1 MKYSNTIISI
11 TLFLLMNLNMFSQKV
26 KGSAYVEIE
35 SKTLEQ
41 LYEEAIKEGG
51 EFVLRAGGDKS
62 DQIDYYLDM
71 FKKRFPKLKV
81 THSVDVSI
89 NHAPRYDNA
98 RAAGGKQ
105 NIPDVIQFQTL
116 HRFTYYTEQGFLDSY
131 KPINWDKVF
140 PDYKDPH
147 GHWTGLYGVTFSNY
161 VNTDVIA
168 KDKIPRDALD
178 YLDPALKGKVIL
190 TYPHDDDAV
199 LYQFWNLKEMYGWEY
214 LQKLVDTKPVWVRGT
229 AMPYVAINKG
239 WYGASFTTFWAF
251 EPIPGMNTKFQ
262 FPEKDY
268 FLTWFQAAGIPKE
281 AKHKAAAKLYLNW
294 MLSEEFQGKWLQ
306 FPVRR
311 DVEAP
316 AGYKN
321 VHNHNTSPADFHRW
335 LLKRDIVERFRM
347 QMLHLIGPVKGP
359 TPIDIDYNIKPE

>member
-1 MKYSNTIISI
+1 MKKYIICILGILLSNLIQA
-11 TLFLLMNLNMFSQKV
+11 QKYQ
-26 KGSAYVEIE
+26 GSASIEIE
-35 SKTLEQ
+35 NRSLEE
-41 LYEEAIKEGG
+41 LYKAALEEGG

-71 FKKRFPKLKV
+71 FKARFPDLKV
-81 THSVDVSI
+81 IHSVDVSI

-98 RAAGGKQ
+98 RTIGDLE

-116 HRFTYYTEQGFLDSY
+116 HRFTYYTEQGFLDTY
-131 KPINWDKVF
+131 KPKNWDKVF

-147 GHWTGLYGVTFSNY
+147 GHWTGLYGVTFSNF
-161 VNTDVIA
+161 VNTGMVGEDN
-168 KDKIPRDALD
+168 IPRDALD

-199 LYQFWNLKEMYGWEY
+199 LYQFWNLKEMYGWQY
-214 LQKLVDTKPVWVRGT
+214 LLDLVASEPVWVRGT

-239 WYGASFTTFWAF
+239 WYAASFTTFWAF
-251 EPIPGMNTKFQ
+251 APMPGSDTRFVL
-262 FPEKDY
+262 PSKDY

-281 AKHKAAAKLYLNW
+281 ARHKAAAKLYLNW

-311 DVEAP
+311 DVKAP
-316 AGYKN
+316 NGYQS
-321 VHNHNTSPADFHRW
+321 VHHHNTSPADFHRW

-347 QMLHLIGPVKGP
+347 QMLHLIGPVQGP
-359 TPIDIDYNIKPE
+359 TPIAIDYTIKPE